1 MPLTDDNIQE
11 NKLHLVGKLTAS
23 LIHEIRN
30 PLSAIKLNLDYLKMI
45 ESQLPGEAIE
55 SVDMCKDAL
64 GRIQYLIDNM
74 LTFTKRNAKNQTAC
88 SLNEITNSAVGIMHY
103 NAERKNVHLSV
114 HLDEELPQCFFDK
127 SKLLQVFLNLITN
140 AIESCESKGSV
151 NIKTYRDNFEIIVWE
166 IVDTGVGISEEDKK
180 RIFEDFFTS
189 KEKGTGLGLSVC
201 RMILQEYHA
210 DLEFESKLGEGSR
223 FFIKFNP
230 NLIQGND
237 ELQDINYR

>member
-11 NKLHLVGKLTAS
+11 NKLQLVGKLTAS

-30 PLSAIKLNLDYLKMI
+30 PLSVIKLNLDYLKMI
-45 ESQLPGEAIE
+45 EAQLPGEAIE
-55 SVDMCKDAL
+55 SIDMCKDAI

-74 LTFTKRNAKNQTAC
+74 LTFTKRNTKSQAVC
-88 SLNEITNSAVGIMHY
+88 SINEITQSAVGIMHY
-103 NAERKNVHLSV
+103 NAERKNVHLDV
-114 HLDEELPQCFFDK
+114 ELDEQLPPSYFDK

-140 AIESCESKGSV
+140 AIESCEVKGIV
-151 NIKTYRDNFEIIVWE
+151 KIKTYQDSLDVVVWE
-166 IVDTGVGISEEDKK
+166 IADTGVGISNEDKK
-180 RIFEDFFTS
+180 RIFEDFYTS

-201 RMILQEYHA
+201 RMILQEYNA
-210 DLEFESKLGEGSR
+210 DLDFESKLGEGSR

-237 ELQDINYR
+237 ELQNINYR

>member
-55 SVDMCKDAL
+55 SIDMCKDAL

-74 LTFTKRNAKNQTAC
+74 LTFTKRNNKSRSFC
-88 SLNEITNSAVGIMHY
+88 SINEITNSAVVIMRS
-103 NAERKNVHLSV
+103 NAERKNVHLNV
-114 HLDEELPQCFFDK
+114 QLDEELPKSYFDK

-140 AIESCESKGSV
+140 AVESCESNDIVK
-151 NIKTYRDNFEIIVWE
+151 ILTYRENYEVIVWE
-166 IVDTGVGISEEDKK
+166 IVDTGVGICDEDKNK
-180 RIFEDFFTS
+180 IFQDFFTS

-201 RMILQEYHA
+201 RMILEEYHA
-210 DLEFESKLGEGSR
+210 YLNFESKLGEGSR

-230 NLIQGND
+230 NLIHGND
-237 ELQDINYR
+237 ELQDINY